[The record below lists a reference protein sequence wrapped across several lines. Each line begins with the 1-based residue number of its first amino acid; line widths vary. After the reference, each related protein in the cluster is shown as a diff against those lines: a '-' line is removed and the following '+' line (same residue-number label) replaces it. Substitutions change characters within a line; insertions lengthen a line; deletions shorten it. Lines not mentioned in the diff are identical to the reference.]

1 MIKKRVK
8 SLQNRWF
15 YTIVSFG
22 YFEYYIIPFKNK
34 VQGKIFALSRETYQ
48 EVLDQALIHPG
59 TFLERLTFFAVT
71 FTGCIENSGLKLCQ
85 EWVRNTVDPG
95 LIENEDDRGKPC
107 DPFRS
112 IFG

>member
-1 MIKKRVK
+1 MTNRQIAAMETKKK
-8 SLQNRWF
+8 LMAAAKEL
-15 YTIVSFG
+15 I
-22 YFEYYIIPFKNK
+22 
-34 VQGKIFALSRETYQ
+34 RETYQ

-85 EWVRNTVDPG
+85 EWVRNTVDPD

>member
-1 MIKKRVK
+1 M
-8 SLQNRWF
+8 
-15 YTIVSFG
+15 
-22 YFEYYIIPFKNK
+22 
-34 VQGKIFALSRETYQ
+34 QGKIFALSRETYQ

-85 EWVRNTVDPG
+85 EWVRNTVDPD

-107 DPFRS
+107 DPFRG

>member
-1 MIKKRVK
+1 M
-8 SLQNRWF
+8 
-15 YTIVSFG
+15 
-22 YFEYYIIPFKNK
+22 
-34 VQGKIFALSRETYQ
+34 QGKIFALSRETYQ

-59 TFLERLTFFAVT
+59 TFLERLTFFEVT

-85 EWVRNTVDPG
+85 EWVRNTVDPD